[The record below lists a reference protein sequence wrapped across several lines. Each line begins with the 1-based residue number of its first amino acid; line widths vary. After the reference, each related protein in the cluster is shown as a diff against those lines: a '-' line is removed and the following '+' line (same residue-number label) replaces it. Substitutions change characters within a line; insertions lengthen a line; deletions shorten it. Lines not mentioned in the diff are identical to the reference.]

1 MNPSERAVRQIVLDT
16 ETTGLDPG
24 LGHRIVELACVEIV
38 NRRITERSFH
48 QYLNPGRA
56 SDPGAMEVHGLTEE
70 FLQDKPR
77 FAEVSRDFLDFVRDA
92 QLIIHNAAFDLSF
105 LNMELGR
112 IDLRPIDTVA
122 HSVLDTLKLAR
133 EMHPGKRN
141 SLDSLCE
148 RHGVDNSARTLHG
161 ALLDA
166 RLLAEVY
173 LAMTRGQDTLV
184 IDAVDVGPA
193 SGAAAHDLSG
203 LAFVVL
209 AASPEESAAH
219 EAYLDQL
226 DKAVKGVSAWRQLS
240 APPGV

>member
-56 SDPGAMEVHGLTEE
+56 SDPGALDVHGLTEE

-77 FAEVSRDFLDFVRDA
+77 FVEVSRDFLDFVRDA

-112 IDLRPIDTVA
+112 IDLRPVDTVA
-122 HSVLDTLKLAR
+122 NSVLDTLRLAR
-133 EMHPGKRN
+133 ELHPGKRN

-148 RHGVDNSARTLHG
+148 RYGVDNSARTVHG

-184 IDAVDVGPA
+184 IDAVDAGTA
-193 SGAAAHDLSG
+193 SGAAVHDLSG
-203 LAFVVL
+203 LEFVVL
-209 AASPEESAAH
+209 SATSEEGAAH

-226 DKAVKGVSAWRQLS
+226 DKAVKGVSAWRRL
-240 APPGV
+240 ALPPGA